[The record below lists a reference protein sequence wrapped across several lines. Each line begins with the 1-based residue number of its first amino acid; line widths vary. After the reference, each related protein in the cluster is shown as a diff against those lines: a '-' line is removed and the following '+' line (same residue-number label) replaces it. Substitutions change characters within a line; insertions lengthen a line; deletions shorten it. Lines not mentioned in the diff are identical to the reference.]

1 MLKGREFAVLVGLAY
16 CAVAPPAA
24 GAAGAL
30 LSWTAPGD
38 DSTVGRATAYDL
50 RYATLPITPLTFD
63 SATPVPGLPAP
74 APPGA
79 HESRTVSGLDPAIT
93 YYFAIRTV
101 DDRGNWSLISN
112 LGIKPGNGPLD
123 VPGGPR
129 PTALSAPWPNPAR
142 STSRL
147 ALSLAASADV
157 EVVVF
162 DSQGRRLQTL
172 LRARWP
178 AGETTVIW
186 DLNDARGI
194 PAPPGLYHVRA
205 RVGDQ
210 VFRRTIAVVR

>member
-1 MLKGREFAVLVGLAY
+1 M
-16 CAVAPPAA
+16 PATA
-24 GAAGAL
+24 GAALAL

-38 DSTVGRATAYDL
+38 DSTAGRATTYEL
-50 RYATLPITPLTFD
+50 RRSTLPITGLNFGA
-63 SATPVPGLPAP
+63 ATPVPGLPAP
-74 APPGA
+74 AAPGTR
-79 HESRTVSGLDPAIT
+79 ESFTVSGLDPAVT
-93 YYFAIRTV
+93 HYFAIRTV

-112 LGIKPGNGPLD
+112 LGIKPGTGTVD
-123 VPGGPR
+123 VPAGLR
-129 PTALSAPWPNPAR
+129 PTALSMPWPNPAR
-142 STSRL
+142 SASRL
-147 ALSLAASADV
+147 VLSLAAAAEV
-157 EVVVF
+157 EVMVF

-210 VFRRTIAVVR
+210 IFRRSIAVVR